1 LSFTEVAQL
10 SLNGH
15 NLFTDTISH
24 WSEPLMIRKISLAS
38 IALSASLA
46 WNDAQAQTTSVPCNN
61 CPPAAGSH
69 IHGAGS
75 HIHGAGSHIHG
86 AVAHVGS
93 GVHAVGGAIQGHM
106 LNYGALA
113 SSGANANGFG
123 SNAGWVWHS
132 SWGDYWARSQ
142 ANQRP
147 WHGNY
152 YWHRT
157 GQPTAL
163 VVPPTVTMQSN
174 YSWGVSQ
181 NTMTPVYHQ
190 FGGNPPNGAGGGMFR
205 ATPVWPTHTDQF
217 GVYPVRGPW

>member
-1 LSFTEVAQL
+1 
-10 SLNGH
+10 
-15 NLFTDTISH
+15 
-24 WSEPLMIRKISLAS
+24 MIRKFSFVS
-38 IALSASLA
+38 FALMVAFA
-46 WNDAQAQTTSVPCNN
+46 CGNVQAQQGSNANCNN
-61 CPPAAGSH
+61 CAPATGHAHGSH
-69 IHGAGS
+69 L
-75 HIHGAGSHIHG
+75 HG
-86 AVAHVGS
+86 AVAHVGQS
-93 GVHAVGGAIQGHM
+93 VHAVGGAVQSHM
-106 LNYGALA
+106 LGYANLA
-113 SSGANANGFG
+113 ASGANANGFG

-147 WHGNY
+147 WHGGY
-152 YWHRT
+152 YWLRT

-190 FGGNPPNGAGGGMFR
+190 FGGNPPNGAGGGVFR
-205 ATPVWPTHTDQF
+205 ATPYWPTHTDQF

>member
-1 LSFTEVAQL
+1 
-10 SLNGH
+10 
-15 NLFTDTISH
+15 
-24 WSEPLMIRKISLAS
+24 MIRRFSYAGMAFTAVLAC
-38 IALSASLA
+38 SAV
-46 WNDAQAQTTSVPCNN
+46 QAQQPCNQCN
-61 CPPAAGSH
+61 GTGGAAVHSH
-69 IHGAGS
+69 GVAGHGVAG
-75 HIHGAGSHIHG
+75 HG
-86 AVAHVGS
+86 AVVHGAVSHVGS
-93 GVHAVGGAIQGHM
+93 SVHAVGGAIQGHM
-106 LNYGALA
+106 LNYGNLA

-132 SWGDYWARSQ
+132 SWGDYWARTQ

-147 WHGNY
+147 WHGGY
-152 YWHRT
+152 YWMRT

-205 ATPVWPTHTDQF
+205 ATPYWPTHTDQV